1 MLDALDELLRT
12 SPSMVV
18 IDVMDLQ
25 LPDLEAADA
34 LAEVQWR
41 VRQAG
46 AALQWKG
53 LDCTGWP
60 HLV

>member
-1 MLDALDELLRT
+1 
-12 SPSMVV
+12 MVV

-25 LPDLEAADA
+25 LPDLEAAVA